1 MELLKMILDA
11 FIHVCENTMHL
22 KWVLFILFA
31 FYCQQS
37 VLKQKTSCSINMI
50 NFYLGKNK

>member
-1 MELLKMILDA
+1 MELLKMILDV
-11 FIHVCENTMHL
+11 FIHVCQNTMQL

-37 VLKQKTSCSINMI
+37 VLKQNRKIVVLLT
-50 NFYLGKNK
+50 